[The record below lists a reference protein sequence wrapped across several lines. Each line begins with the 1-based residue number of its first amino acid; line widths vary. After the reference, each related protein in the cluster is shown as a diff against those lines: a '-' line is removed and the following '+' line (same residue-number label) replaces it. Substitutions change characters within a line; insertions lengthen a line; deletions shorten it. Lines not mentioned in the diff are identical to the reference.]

1 MAAKNVISL
10 QFKIEELGDGFKQ
23 LSLNADSFKKIVA
36 ATTKEVKDL
45 QAKFINFA
53 AIATGIDSFSNT
65 LRSVQGTLS
74 GLQQAYAAQI
84 EVETQLAVNMRNTM
98 QARESDIQSI
108 KDLCSAQQEIGI
120 IGDEVQ
126 LAGAQEMATYLGEK
140 KSLEKLIPVMND
152 MLAQQYGVNATQE
165 NAAQIA
171 TMLGKV
177 MEGQV
182 GALSRYGYSFDEAQ
196 EKILK
201 FGTESERAAVLAE
214 VVEGAVGGMNQELVR
229 TDIGKQ
235 KQLENKLGD
244 IKEQLGAVAQK
255 LLPVVTGIAQLT
267 IAAGGVIKLT
277 MGIRTLVSTIASWHV
292 GQKAVNLVIA
302 ATGLY
307 SKKAALGL
315 TMMQTSAKGAQRA
328 VFALQ
333 IGLRGLMMATVVGA
347 ALWGLVTVISKLTG
361 ANAEAADSTK
371 KLIDRQEYQK
381 RVAEQTAQQQSAEN
395 SALVNNRAQLE
406 LNITKLKEFNGTKSE
421 EYKLVNEMNNTYG
434 ETMGYFSTVADW
446 YETLKKNSAAYCQQ
460 MVVEARTRSL
470 ANQIAQAEQE
480 AHDIEF
486 NPDGTKRKYSNTRIS
501 AGLFGHLAQRL
512 KGEDVNADNL
522 EAVMDANPGKSLE
535 DLTDSSG
542 RVIGTSDAEM
552 AKARLNEIKANI
564 VSLKKQMAD
573 AVAEASSIDFEVKGS
588 KDRPV
593 IPKGD
598 ASTGM
603 PEQTLSKIENPETI
617 KDINNNIKYL
627 ENEKLTATG
636 KTLADINIELDG
648 LKTKRAALESLGV
661 SAEEAEDAI
670 NEDATTI
677 RELQQNIRLLD
688 EQILDA
694 SPDKIAVLTAQRDAY
709 QQQIDKLRGVAT
721 EVKDERKSFN
731 ELAGT
736 LQEIEDN
743 ISVLNENLKSATV
756 EEAVSI
762 NRQIDLWQKKAD
774 AIRKAGKASESTFDK
789 MRDGWGSVKGLA
801 GGIEG
806 ITKSVKENGN
816 AWSKISGII
825 DGALA
830 VYDGIKNAITLV
842 SLLTAATGAK
852 TAEEKNDAA
861 ATQESAIALWAK
873 YAASQLTAAADATAG
888 AAAGGKAAAE
898 TADATATTAAAAA
911 NIFKAHSWLP
921 WVGVALG
928 AAGVAM
934 MIATLAG
941 LPKFAEGGIV
951 SGPTLGLMG
960 EYSGAS
966 SNPEVVA
973 PLDKLRSMLDMDGG
987 GAGKV
992 EFEIRGDR
1000 LYGVL
1005 ERQQR
1010 RMART

>member
-1 MAAKNVISL
+1 
-10 QFKIEELGDGFKQ
+10 
-23 LSLNADSFKKIVA
+23 
-36 ATTKEVKDL
+36 
-45 QAKFINFA
+45 
-53 AIATGIDSFSNT
+53 
-65 LRSVQGTLS
+65 
-74 GLQQAYAAQI
+74 
-84 EVETQLAVNMRNTM
+84 MRNTM
-98 QARESDIQSI
+98 LARESDIQSI

-140 KSLEKLIPVMND
+140 ESLEKLIPVMND

-177 MEGQV
+177 MEGQT
-182 GALSRYGYSFDEAQ
+182 GALGRYGYSFDEAQ

-214 VVEGAVGGMNQELVR
+214 VVESAVGGMNQELAK
-229 TDIGKQ
+229 TDIGQQ

-255 LLPVVTGIAQLT
+255 LLPVITGMAQLT
-267 IAAGGVIKLT
+267 IAAGGVMKLA

-302 ATGLY
+302 ATGIY

-361 ANAEAADSTK
+361 ANDEAADSTK
-371 KLIDRQEYQK
+371 RLIDRQEYQK

-406 LNITKLKEFNGTKSE
+406 LNITKLKDFNGTKSE
-421 EYKLVNEMNNTYG
+421 EYKLVNEMNDTYG

-470 ANQIAQAEQE
+470 ANQIAQAEQD

-486 NPDGTKRKYSNTRIS
+486 NPDGTKRVYSNERARANPLRYI
-501 AGLFGHLAQRL
+501 AQRL
-512 KGEDVNADNL
+512 AGKGASAANAV
-522 EAVMDANPGKSLE
+522 AVMEANPGKSLE
-535 DLTDSSG
+535 ELTDSSG
-542 RVIGTSDAEM
+542 NIIGSSEAEL
-552 AKARLNEIKANI
+552 ANARLKEIKAN
-564 VSLKKQMAD
+564 VKSLKKQMED

-588 KDRPV
+588 KDRPDL
-593 IPKGD
+593 PNGA
-598 ASTGM
+598 ASTRM
-603 PEQTLSKIENPETI
+603 SDKPTLSKIENPGTI

-636 KTLADINIELDG
+636 KTLADINVELEE

-661 SAEEAEDAI
+661 SAEEAEAAI
-670 NEDATTI
+670 NEDAETI

-694 SPDKIAVLTAQRDAY
+694 SPDKIAALTAQRDAY
-709 QQQIDKLRGVAT
+709 QQQIDKLRGMAK
-721 EVKDERKSFN
+721 EVKNENKSFN

-743 ISVLNENLKSATV
+743 ISVLNENLKSATM

-762 NRQIDLWQKKAD
+762 NRQIELWQKKAD
-774 AIRKAGKASESTFDK
+774 AIRQAGKASESTFDK
-789 MRDGWGSVKGLA
+789 MRDGWGSAKGLA

-816 AWSKISGII
+816 AWSRISGII
-825 DGALA
+825 DGALS

-842 SLLTAATGAK
+842 TLLTAATGAK
-852 TAEEKNDAA
+852 TAAEKNDAA

-873 YAASQLTAAADATAG
+873 YTASQLTAAADATAG
-888 AAAGGKAAAE
+888 AAAGVKAAAE
-898 TADATATTAAAAA
+898 SADATATMSAAAA

-934 MIATLAG
+934 MIATMAG
-941 LPKFAEGGIV
+941 LPKFADGGII
-951 SGPTLGLMG
+951 SGPTIGLMG

-966 SNPEVVA
+966 NNPEVVA

-1000 LYGVL
+1000 LYGIL
-1005 ERQQR
+1005 ERQKR
-1010 RMART
+1010 HMART